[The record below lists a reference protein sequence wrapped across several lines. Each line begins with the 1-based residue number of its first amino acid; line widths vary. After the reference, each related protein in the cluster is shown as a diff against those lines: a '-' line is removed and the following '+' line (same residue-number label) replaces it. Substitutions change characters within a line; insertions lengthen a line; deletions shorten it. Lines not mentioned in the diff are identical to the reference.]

1 MALHSF
7 ELQKTVFTA
16 LNGRSITNE
25 QGASISGVF
34 DDVPAGT
41 AYPYIRIGEETV
53 VDNATKTL
61 DSNEHTITIH
71 CWSQYAGMK
80 EIKLLMQQVYTILH
94 DSSLSVSGANL
105 INLRHEFE
113 TTLLEGDGITRHGVM
128 RFRAVL
134 FDT

>member
-16 LNGRSITNE
+16 LNGGSITNE

-41 AYPYIRIGEETV
+41 DYPYIRIGEETV